1 MRQRISASFTRDQPR
16 WYALCPFWSERLT
29 RTQTPTHQHD
39 DLDRRLLVQYA
50 ISRALAE
57 SETVDEALTA
67 VLAELVRELG
77 WRFGAFWIVDE
88 SQQLLRCAALWSTGS
103 FPRFRRLTQGITFAR
118 EQGIPGRA
126 WASAAPVWVR
136 DAGADDNLPRQIIAQ
151 QEGLRAVF
159 AIPISTFAPRTDASP
174 APALQRELMVRGVIE
189 LYSDHAEPPD
199 ELMLQAAQ
207 SIGFQLGAF
216 LESRHAADAE
226 RSARVRNAA
235 VVDIALDSIITID
248 HEGRILEWN
257 PAAERTFGHSRSE
270 VLGRQMAET
279 IVPPKYRDAHYAGFS
294 RHLQTGESHI
304 LGRRVEIEGMRADG
318 SLFPCELAITRVPV
332 GGPPVFTAYLRDLTE
347 RRRLESRQQLLLNA
361 SKILS
366 SSLAYE
372 QTLCNLSR
380 AVVPGFADWYAVDM
394 LEADRSIRRL
404 ETTHRDPG
412 KVAVARAVAA
422 RYANAK
428 SASYGAAAVIHTG
441 RSQLVSE
448 VSDDTLADIAINE
461 EHLRLLRD
469 LGLRSFIVVPLLGRE
484 EVLGAITFITAE
496 SGRNYDVGDLQV
508 AEELAARAVQ
518 AIENARLFADVD
530 EARQM
535 LEQQATELE
544 AQSEE
549 LETTAAELEHANA
562 ELREAND
569 ELARRTGEAER
580 ARGEA
585 ETARREAD
593 EANRAKSEFLAAMS
607 HELRTPLNAIIG
619 YAQLLDIGI
628 HGPVSS
634 SQHADLGRIAR
645 SSQHLLGLINDIL
658 NYAKVESGR
667 IQYDIA
673 PIPLDRALASVEE
686 LTAPLAA
693 AKQIDYGLHAECPG
707 LSICADEEKLR
718 QILVNVLSNAIRY
731 TPEHGRINVSCAIAG
746 HDVLIHVTDTGVGIP
761 AEKLEAI
768 FEPFVQVD
776 RAYPGQRQGTG
787 LGLSISREL
796 ARGMGGDLTVHSEL
810 GKGSVFTLR
819 LRKG

>member
-1 MRQRISASFTRDQPR
+1 VVRTLPFGISTPS
-16 WYALCPFWSERLT
+16 
-29 RTQTPTHQHD
+29 QTPTPTLQQD
-39 DLDRRLLVQYA
+39 DLDRRLLVHYA

-67 VLAELVRELG
+67 VLAELVRDLG
-77 WRFGAFWIVDE
+77 WSFGAFWTVDE
-88 SQQLLRCAALWSTGS
+88 SQDRLRCRSVWSSGSFPQFTALTQAITMARAEGVPGRVWSTGE
-103 FPRFRRLTQGITFAR
+103 PL
-118 EQGIPGRA
+118 
-126 WASAAPVWVR
+126 WLR
-136 DAGADDNLPRQIIAQ
+136 DVGAEDNLPRQEVARR
-151 QEGLRAVF
+151 EGLRAVF
-159 AIPISTFAPRTDASP
+159 AIPVSTFAPRGESDSP
-174 APALQRELMVRGVIE
+174 ESSRPKIVRGVIE
-189 LYSDHAEPPD
+189 LYSNHAEAPD
-199 ELMLQAAQ
+199 EQMLQAAE
-207 SIGFQLGAF
+207 SVGLQLGTY
-216 LESRHAADAE
+216 LEGRRVFDEE

-235 VVDIALDSIITID
+235 VVNIALDCIITID

-279 IVPPKYRDAHYAGFS
+279 IVPAKYRDAHYRGFS

-304 LGRRVEIEGMRADG
+304 LGRRIEIEGMRADG

-332 GGPPVFTAYLRDLTE
+332 AGPPVFTAYLRDLTE
-347 RRRLESRQQLLLNA
+347 RRRLESHQDILLKA
-361 SKILS
+361 SKILF

-380 AVVPGFADWYAVDM
+380 VVVPAFADWYAVDM
-394 LEADRSIRRL
+394 LEPDRSLRRL
-404 ETTHRDPG
+404 ETTHRDSD
-412 KVAVARAVAA
+412 KVTLAQQAT

-428 SASYGAAAVIHTG
+428 SARYGAPAVIQTG
-441 RSQLVSE
+441 QSQLVVDVTDDVLTE
-448 VSDDTLADIAINE
+448 VAVND

-469 LGLRSFIVVPLLGRE
+469 LGLRSLIAAPLVGRHEILG
-484 EVLGAITFITAE
+484 VISFVTAE
-496 SGRNYDVGDLQV
+496 SGRHYDVRDLQV
-508 AEELAARAVQ
+508 AEELAARAAQ

-530 EARQM
+530 ESRQT

-544 AQSEE
+544 AQ
-549 LETTAAELEHANA
+549 AAELERTTDELEHSNA
-562 ELREAND
+562 ELRNAVD
-569 ELARRTGEAER
+569 ELARRTAEAER
-580 ARGEA
+580 MGAEA

-619 YAQLLDIGI
+619 YTQLLDIGVQ
-628 HGPVSS
+628 GPVTAT
-634 SQHADLGRIAR
+634 QHEDLGRIAR

-667 IQYDIA
+667 VQYEIA
-673 PIPLDRALASVEE
+673 TTPLDQALASVEE

-693 AKQIDYGLHAECPG
+693 VKQIDYNLHADCQG
-707 LSICADEEKLR
+707 LSVCADEEKFR
-718 QILVNVLSNAIRY
+718 QILVNLLSNAIRY
-731 TPEHGRINVSCAIAG
+731 TPEGGRINVGCAVAG

-761 AEKLEAI
+761 PDKLEAI

-810 GKGSVFTLR
+810 GRGSVFTLR